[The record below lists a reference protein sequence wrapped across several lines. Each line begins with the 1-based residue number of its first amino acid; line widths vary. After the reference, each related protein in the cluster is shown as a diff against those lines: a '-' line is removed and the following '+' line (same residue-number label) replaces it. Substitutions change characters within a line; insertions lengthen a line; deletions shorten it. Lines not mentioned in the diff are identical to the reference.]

1 MESLGQRLTR
11 YREYNNLTEMQLSES
26 LDISQ
31 SYYNNIIHG
40 RKVPG
45 KTTLTR
51 ILDVLEPW
59 ESEFSVSMEKKI
71 EEAKSTVVNVAEELP
86 EPEDSGVIIGKTEEI
101 AAVVS
106 KKPEAVKIEERP
118 KPAEKKAPKVEVKAP
133 KVEEKAKTKHYLR
146 SKVSF

>member
-45 KTTLTR
+45 KTTLAR
-51 ILDVLEPW
+51 ILSVLEPW
-59 ESEFSVSMEKKI
+59 ESEFHASMEKKI
-71 EEAKSTVVNVAEELP
+71 EDAKSIVVNVAEELP
-86 EPEDSGVIIGKTEEI
+86 EPEDSGVIVGKTEEV

-106 KKPEAVKIEERP
+106 KKPETEKAKETP
-118 KPAEKKAPKVEVKAP
+118 KPVEKKAPVVEVKAA
-133 KVEEKAKTKHYLR
+133 KTEEKAKTKHYLR